1 MRSTSHNQVSFSFVP
16 VLLILCIFSAGSL
29 GASPIAVDAVLTH
42 AELSA
47 TNTIGFSV
55 RFPGPFLSIDLLT
68 IDAFWI
74 GDGLDPG
81 EIVTYDGLGG
91 VGVLPGG
98 ATQFFRRLTLSASLG
113 SDLSPF
119 VDGEFDGMIFA
130 DQIQDCEQT
139 GLPCRTTVTFDR
151 LVFTIEGEPAPVPE
165 PSTGLLLITMLPF
178 VVSRARARVEHIDLA
193 MRGANPGPRLL

>member
-1 MRSTSHNQVSFSFVP
+1 MRPTSHNKVSFSLIP
-16 VLLILCIFSAGSL
+16 VLAILGIFVAGPL
-29 GASPIAVDAVLTH
+29 GASPIAVDAVLSH

-47 TNTIGFSV
+47 TNPIGFSV

-91 VGVLPGG
+91 VGVPPGG
-98 ATQFFRRLTLSASLG
+98 ATQFFRRLTFPASLG
-113 SDLSPF
+113 FDLSAF
-119 VDGEFDGMIFA
+119 LDGEFDGMIFA

-139 GLPCRTTVTFDR
+139 GLRCRTTVTFDR
-151 LVFTIEGEPAPVPE
+151 LVFTIEGEPARVPE
-165 PSTGLLLITMLPF
+165 PGTGLLLITMLPF
-178 VVSRARARVEHIDLA
+178 VISRARARLEHIPA
-193 MRGANPGPRLL
+193 MH